1 MVAEE
6 GAAAAVV
13 NLPHYQEA
21 ERPNSLGSSLMQ
33 QKQFQDA
40 LDTYTLAV
48 NLAPA
53 GPKSHVYYSNRSA
66 AYLSLNM
73 NERSIRDCV
82 RSIALIKPTEE
93 GGGVGG
99 EYYSKSAF
107 AIGLGVLRVW
117 GVSRGCG
124 RVREEPGKGTKQQV
138 NTRSF
143 GEGQGKNNFVNGW
156 WERGDEGCEC

>member
-93 GGGVGG
+93 GGWRRRWGILLEKRIRDWSWRTSRVGG
-99 EYYSKSAF
+99 IERLWTRTRRAWKGYQTTSEH
-107 AIGLGVLRVW
+107 AIIR
-117 GVSRGCG
+117 
-124 RVREEPGKGTKQQV
+124 
-138 NTRSF
+138 
-143 GEGQGKNNFVNGW
+143 
-156 WERGDEGCEC
+156 